1 LFVFLLLEP
10 SEDLTDLSE
19 LLSLPAVFLLL
30 DADLGSLTAQVFH
43 RDQQSPV
50 KGGSAA
56 PWWQRHGGSGAAAA
70 QAAAG

>member
-1 LFVFLLLEP
+1 MFLLLEP

-43 RDQQSPV
+43 RDQQSPI
-50 KGGSAA
+50 
-56 PWWQRHGGSGAAAA
+56 
-70 QAAAG
+70 